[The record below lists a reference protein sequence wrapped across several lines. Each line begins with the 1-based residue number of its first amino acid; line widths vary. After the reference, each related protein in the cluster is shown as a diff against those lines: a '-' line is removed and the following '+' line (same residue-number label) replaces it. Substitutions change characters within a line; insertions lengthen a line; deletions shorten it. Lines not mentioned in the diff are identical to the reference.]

1 MELDLYS
8 LLPPFYREIAEYQQ
22 VCDAEEAQFARTA
35 DSVRGIGQNFFVQT
49 MDADSV
55 QKWEQVLHIRAKPLT
70 ETLSFR
76 RQRILSRLCT
86 RPPFTLAFLYQ
97 QLDALLGVG
106 RWTCRVD
113 YPAYLLTIGT
123 YVEDKLHREE
133 LIHMVNQ
140 IKPAHIVFGMY
151 LFCDPVETY
160 AYAAAAPCN
169 TAVSYTVRLPGVIQ
183 PRAVGATAYTVGA
196 ATSARTVEKVRIPGT
211 ITHKTTHTIGGQIT

>member
-1 MELDLYS
+1 MELDLNHDLHS

-22 VCDAEEAQFARTA
+22 VCDAEKAQFSRTA
-35 DSVRGIGQNFFVQT
+35 DSVRVIGKNFFVQT
-49 MDADSV
+49 MDVDSV

-97 QLDALLGVG
+97 QLDTLLGVG

-123 YVEDKLHREE
+123 HVEDKLHREE

-140 IKPAHIVFGMY
+140 IKPAKEKTEWGISSVG
-151 LFCDPVETY
+151 
-160 AYAAAAPCN
+160 
-169 TAVSYTVRLPGVIQ
+169 
-183 PRAVGATAYTVGA
+183 RALDF
-196 ATSARTVEKVRIPGT
+196 
-211 ITHKTTHTIGGQIT
+211 

>member
-1 MELDLYS
+1 MELDLNHDLHS

-22 VCDAEEAQFARTA
+22 VCDAEKAQFSRTA
-35 DSVRGIGQNFFVQT
+35 DSVRVIGQNFFVQT

-97 QLDALLGVG
+97 QLDTLLGVG

-123 YVEDKLHREE
+123 HVEDKLHREE

-151 LFCDPVETY
+151 LFCDPVEAY
-160 AYAAAAPCN
+160 AYAAAAPCIRLPSSGGRPGRQKIRSCSSCRM
-169 TAVSYTVRLPGVIQ
+169 TAVSRSRRLPPI
-183 PRAVGATAYTVGA
+183 R
-196 ATSARTVEKVRIPGT
+196 SLSSFSLW
-211 ITHKTTHTIGGQIT
+211 

>member
-1 MELDLYS
+1 MTCI
-8 LLPPFYREIAEYQQ
+8 PFCRLFTGKLRNTSRSVTLKKHNFPGQLIVYGSSG
-22 VCDAEEAQFARTA
+22 RT
-35 DSVRGIGQNFFVQT
+35 FFVQT
-49 MDADSV
+49 MDVDSV

-86 RPPFTLAFLYQ
+86 RPPFTLAFLHQ

-123 YVEDKLHREE
+123 HVEDKLHREE

-151 LFCDPVETY
+151 LFCDPVEAY
-160 AYAAAAPCN
+160 AYAAAAPCG
-169 TAVSYTVRLPGVIQ
+169 TSILASVRMPEIKKEDTQ
-183 PRAVGATAYTVGA
+183 
-196 ATSARTVEKVRIPGT
+196 
-211 ITHKTTHTIGGQIT
+211 

>member
-1 MELDLYS
+1 M
-8 LLPPFYREIAEYQQ
+8 
-22 VCDAEEAQFARTA
+22 
-35 DSVRGIGQNFFVQT
+35 
-49 MDADSV
+49 
-55 QKWEQVLHIRAKPLT
+55 T

-97 QLDALLGVG
+97 QLDTLLGVG

-123 YVEDKLHREE
+123 HVEDKLHREE

-151 LFCDPVETY
+151 LFCDPVEAY
-160 AYAAAAPCN
+160 AYAAAAPCG
-169 TAVSYTVRLPGVIQ
+169 TRILASVRMPEIKKEDTQ
-183 PRAVGATAYTVGA
+183 
-196 ATSARTVEKVRIPGT
+196 
-211 ITHKTTHTIGGQIT
+211 